1 MLGVNKAIIVG
12 TLGKDPEV
20 RKTPNGNSV
29 ASFSVATNEKFNDKQ
44 GQKQEKTEW
53 HNIVVWGKVADLCGQ
68 YLSKGKS
75 VYLEGKI
82 TTRSWDDNQGQK
94 KYMTEIV
101 ASTVQFLS
109 SGGQQQQGYQQ
120 APQQAPQQ
128 PQQNFNQQQ
137 QGFQA
142 PEPIK
147 QDDLPF

>member
-20 RKTPNGNSV
+20 RKTPNGNTV

-53 HNIVVWGKVADLCGQ
+53 HNIVVWGKVAELCGQ
-68 YLSKGKS
+68 YLAKGKS

-82 TTRSWDDNQGQK
+82 TTRSWDDQQGQK
-94 KYMTEIV
+94 KYMTEII
-101 ASTVQFLS
+101 ASSVQFLS
-109 SGGQQQQGYQQ
+109 SGGQPQQQGYQQ
-120 APQQAPQQ
+120 APQQ
-128 PQQNFNQQQ
+128 QNFSQAPQQ

-142 PEPIK
+142 PQQPIVE
-147 QDDLPF
+147 DDLPF